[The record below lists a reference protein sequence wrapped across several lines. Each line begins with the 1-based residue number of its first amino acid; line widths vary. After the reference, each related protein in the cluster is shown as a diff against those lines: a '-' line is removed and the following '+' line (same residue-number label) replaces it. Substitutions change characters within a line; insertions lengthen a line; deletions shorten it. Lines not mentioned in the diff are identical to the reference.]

1 MANLGPQEHRLSS
14 AGGSHSAKG
23 VVVAASIGTMIDW
36 YDFFIFGTAAAL
48 FFPHLFFPSFDP
60 LMGTLLSL
68 GTFSVAF
75 ISRPL
80 GAVIF
85 GHLGDKVGR
94 KNILVIN
101 LLIMGAGTA
110 LVGLMPTYNEIGVWA
125 PIFLMVLRFVQ
136 GFGLGGEYG
145 GAMSL
150 VAEHAPPRKRGY
162 YGGWVEMACPAGL
175 VLSSGTVLVLAAVL
189 SDEALLSWGWRV
201 PFLASVALIAVG
213 LIIRL
218 KVSESPTF
226 SQMERNV
233 HKSPIAVLLRDH
245 LGQTLKAGAIWL
257 AVNVC
262 FYLAA
267 VFVIS
272 YGTSRLHLGYE
283 AVLTA
288 VIGAALVAIVA
299 CVCAGHLSDRFGR
312 KRIGMIGSATM
323 VVFAYP
329 AFMLI
334 DTGNAFLVFVGTSLI
349 LISTFLVAGVVP
361 AFFSEMFETRVR
373 YSGVSISIALG
384 TLLGGGAA
392 PSLAAAV
399 MIWTGGSSWGVA
411 LMILLSG
418 LIGVAAFAAVKVT
431 FAVHPSEETPV
442 PVAVGNG
449 TADGGGTVGG

>member
-1 MANLGPQEHRLSS
+1 MPE
-14 AGGSHSAKG
+14 
-23 VVVAASIGTMIDW
+23 
-36 YDFFIFGTAAAL
+36 
-48 FFPHLFFPSFDP
+48 
-60 LMGTLLSL
+60 
-68 GTFSVAF
+68 AF
-75 ISRPL
+75 AFYITPRCSQPPWEL
-80 GAVIF
+80 
-85 GHLGDKVGR
+85 HLGDKVGR

-110 LVGLMPTYNEIGVWA
+110 LIGLMPTYAAIGVWA
-125 PIFLMVLRFVQ
+125 PILLMVLRFIQ

-150 VAEHAPPRKRGY
+150 VAEHAPRRKRGY

-175 VLSSGTVLVLAAVL
+175 VLSSTTVLVLTAAL
-189 SDEALLSWGWRV
+189 SDGAMLSWGWRI

-226 SQMERNV
+226 TQLEHKV
-233 HKSPIAVLLRDH
+233 HKSPISVLFREH

-272 YGTSRLHLGYE
+272 YGTSSLSLSYE
-283 AVLTA
+283 AVLLA
-288 VIGAALVAIVA
+288 VIGAALVAIVT
-299 CVCAGHLSDRFGR
+299 CVWAGHLSDRFGR
-312 KRIGMIGSATM
+312 KRIGIIGSGTM
-323 VVFAYP
+323 VLFAYP

-334 DTGNAFLVFVGTSLI
+334 DTGNAFLVFLGTSLI
-349 LISTFLVAGVVP
+349 LISTFLVAGIVP
-361 AFFSEMFETRVR
+361 AYFSEMFETRVR

-392 PSLAAAV
+392 PSLAAAI

-418 LIGVAAFAAVKVT
+418 LIGMVAFAMIRTT
-431 FAVHPSEETPV
+431 FAVHHSEEAPV
-442 PVAVGNG
+442 SVAAGNN
-449 TADGGGTVGG
+449 TAGVDGTVGRS